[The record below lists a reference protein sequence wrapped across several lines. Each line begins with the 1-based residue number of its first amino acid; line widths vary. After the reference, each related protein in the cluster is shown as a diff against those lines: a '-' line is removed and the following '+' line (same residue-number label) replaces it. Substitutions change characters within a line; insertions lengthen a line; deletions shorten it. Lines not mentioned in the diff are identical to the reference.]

1 MSILI
6 SLNMFTLVHHWCS
19 IDAPQVSYIAS
30 NETTDAKI
38 MRCKMEIEMSKLS
51 AAQVAKLT
59 GKSKSTILRLYN
71 KGKLSGQRQED
82 RSVLFDLTEVLRF
95 FPEAKQ
101 ETAKKDATPQASYT
115 ASNETVDTKIIALEK
130 EIEVLKVR
138 LEFTNKENQQL
149 TKNNEE
155 IKDEKKKLLD
165 MLERKDLLLEDM
177 HLKAQEKPS
186 EHQRRLFGLLPPKK

>member
-1 MSILI
+1 
-6 SLNMFTLVHHWCS
+6 
-19 IDAPQVSYIAS
+19 
-30 NETTDAKI
+30 
-38 MRCKMEIEMSKLS
+38 MRCKMEITMSKLS

-82 RSVLFDLTEVLRF
+82 RSVLFDLTEVLRI

-101 ETAKKDATPQASYT
+101 EKPATTATPQTSYT
-115 ASNETVDTKIIALEK
+115 ASNETSDTKIIALQK

-149 TKNNEE
+149 TKTNEE

-165 MLERKDLLLEDM
+165 MLERKDFLLENM

-186 EHQRRLFGLLPPKK
+186 EHQRRFFGLLPAKK